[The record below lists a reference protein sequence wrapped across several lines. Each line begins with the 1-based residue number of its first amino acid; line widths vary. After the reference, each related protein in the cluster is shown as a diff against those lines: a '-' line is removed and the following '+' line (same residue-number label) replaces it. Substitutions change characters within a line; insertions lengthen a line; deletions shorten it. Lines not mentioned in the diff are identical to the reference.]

1 MITKE
6 TAKKVMEEKI
16 EERKALLYTKM
27 VCWIIKHIEPE
38 ITAAANNGKGEVVIE
53 EIPAWMNINMFIEYL
68 TNKGFQITFNAEENL
83 TINWNF

>member
-38 ITAAANNGKGEVVIE
+38 ITAAASNGKGKAVIE
-53 EIPAWMNINMFIEYL
+53 EIPAWMNKDMFIEYL
-68 TNKGFQITFNAEENL
+68 TKKGFQTTFDAEENC